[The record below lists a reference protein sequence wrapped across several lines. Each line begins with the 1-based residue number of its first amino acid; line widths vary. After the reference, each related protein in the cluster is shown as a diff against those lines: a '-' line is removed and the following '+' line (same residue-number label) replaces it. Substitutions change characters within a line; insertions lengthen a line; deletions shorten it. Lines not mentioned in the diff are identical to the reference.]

1 MKLLNSRR
9 LPYHSL
15 NKLCSCHCWT
25 YFLRTLP
32 DTAELLEP
40 IERAINEVLIS
51 AVTDRTVTKWSATTL
66 VFLCAREAL
75 DSQIL

>member
-9 LPYHSL
+9 LPYHS
-15 NKLCSCHCWT
+15 CHCWT
-25 YFLRTLP
+25 YLKKLP

-51 AVTDRTVTKWSATTL
+51 AVTDRTVTK
-66 VFLCAREAL
+66 
-75 DSQIL
+75 